1 MMNRDEGWGMDPRSR
16 SNSRSSGTDAND
28 VFNALIEASKDRPIL
43 KQALA
48 RLKALIEDHVTK
60 NSLTERACLNI
71 LREIKESGVPNDVGN
86 HFFKLTGQPFLQE
99 ENIALN
105 IVREN
110 IQENTRNEWAMR
122 LHQKLI
128 EELNKKDPKNDGL
141 IRFLDTQKEQITNT
155 VKTFFAKVKPDDNQR
170 LYNDIA
176 STLLENVLHANNI
189 NELKNTALIKK
200 FAKRHPAIV
209 IPPQIE
215 NDFLEANRDAALK
228 AELQSNERQKK
239 IKAFEGKGVS
249 APSAK
254 ENAETLAYRQKMMLT
269 NEKDR
274 INALSDWAASA
285 RFIASRVTDTAKLNK
300 CSETAYTLK
309 ENLTILKAY
318 NEAHLKR
325 CNDLALSND
334 KKTLSK
340 RPHYVREAKNTSDR
354 IKDINKALQ
363 ELKATM
369 DGIAEAL
376 NMKGQLNEKTAYYS
390 SIGDAAAIANSSAI
404 ATENYQA
411 AHKTILDFFD
421 KKPDTSQ
428 GHITGQSRLNTTDKL
443 KVKEAK
449 SIIDE
454 IGGVKTGI
462 IQTTFAGGGK
472 DLHRQDFYIDPASI
486 GLMSG
491 RQGLVGSNRLP
502 IDRIMQWAIKGV
514 SNYQAYAHPP
524 GETVTINAGTLPNE
538 CIEAIA
544 IVCEARKMPY
554 LITGRL
560 IDADI
565 KKMAEKAI
573 KRYDVLAA
581 QRGDVQHSDRLMSQ
595 KVEDTQLAPPPS
607 VIKKR

>member
-1 MMNRDEGWGMDPRSR
+1 
-16 SNSRSSGTDAND
+16 
-28 VFNALIEASKDRPIL
+28 
-43 KQALA
+43 
-48 RLKALIEDHVTK
+48 
-60 NSLTERACLNI
+60 
-71 LREIKESGVPNDVGN
+71 
-86 HFFKLTGQPFLQE
+86 
-99 ENIALN
+99 
-105 IVREN
+105 
-110 IQENTRNEWAMR
+110 MR

-155 VKTFFAKVKPDDNQR
+155 VKTFFAEGKPDDNQR

-176 STLLENVLHANNI
+176 GTLLENVLNANNI
-189 NELKNTALIKK
+189 NELKNTALIKR
-200 FAKRHPAIV
+200 FTERHPAIV

-228 AELQSNERQKK
+228 AELQSNERQNK
-239 IKAFEGKGVS
+239 IKAFKGEDDS

-318 NEAHLKR
+318 NEAHLER
-325 CNDLALSND
+325 CNKRAISND
-334 KKTLSK
+334 PKDMSK
-340 RPHYVREAKNTSDR
+340 RLHYFKEAKNTSDR
-354 IKDINKALQ
+354 IKDINEALQ
-363 ELKATM
+363 KLKATTAN
-369 DGIAEAL
+369 IAEAL
-376 NMKGQLNEKTAYYS
+376 NMKGQLNETAYYS
-390 SIGDAAAIANSSAI
+390 SIGDAAAIANSSTT

-411 AHKTILDFFD
+411 AHKTILAFFQKD
-421 KKPDTSQ
+421 PDTSQ
-428 GHITGQSRLNTTDKL
+428 GHITNQLRANTTDKL
-443 KVKEAK
+443 KIKEAK

-565 KKMAEKAI
+565 KKMTEKAI

-581 QRGDVQHSDRLMSQ
+581 QRRDVQHSDRLMSQ